1 MNEFYNEIGISLD
14 NIDLLVP
21 HQASK
26 ALQMIMKRLNVPEEK
41 YVNFVKEYGN
51 MVSASTPVAFC
62 RALDEGKIKK
72 GDMVMFMGT
81 AAGLTANVL
90 VFKY

>member
-1 MNEFYNEIGISLD
+1 MMNEFYNEIGISLD
-14 NIDLLVP
+14 NIDL
-21 HQASK
+21 
-26 ALQMIMKRLNVPEEK
+26 
-41 YVNFVKEYGN
+41 YVDFVKEYGN

-72 GDMVMFMGT
+72 SDMVMFMGT